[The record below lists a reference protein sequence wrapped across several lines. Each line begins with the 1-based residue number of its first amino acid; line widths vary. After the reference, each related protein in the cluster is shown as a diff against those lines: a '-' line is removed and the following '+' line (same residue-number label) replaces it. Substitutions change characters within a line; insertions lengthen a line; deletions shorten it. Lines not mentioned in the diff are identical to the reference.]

1 MRREQ
6 VKASV
11 EKELYEE
18 KLKGSHETVNDRIDK
33 MTIQAL
39 EAQSKDEGDEDNEV
53 DSDLLAVKKKKA
65 AEREE
70 KFAQ

>member
-39 EAQSKDEGDEDNEV
+39 EA
-53 DSDLLAVKKKKA
+53 
-65 AEREE
+65 
-70 KFAQ
+70 

>member
-18 KLKGSHETVNDRIDK
+18 KLKGSHKTVNDLIDQ